1 MLSNLYAEH
10 QKGQQNAGIDVLSA
24 KIVDAAEANI
34 YDIYSGKL
42 LALKL
47 AVNAACTVLKIDQVN
62 KIFQYPDE
70 LLTHIIKL

>member
-47 AVNAACTVLKIDQVN
+47 AVNAACIVLKIDQVN
-62 KIFQYPDE
+62 KIFPIP
-70 LLTHIIKL
+70 IIL

>member
-47 AVNAACTVLKIDQVN
+47 AVNAACKVLKIDQVN
-62 KIFQYPDE
+62 KIFPIP
-70 LLTHIIKL
+70 IIL